1 MPTVGA
7 LVSGTGEKVSLVDL
21 LSTCVDAAQKGCEE
35 IRAVQARRASSGQL
49 ASTMKDIDDPRSALT
64 EADLAAQKAIVDRIK
79 ASWPNL
85 RIVGRGGRG

>member
-64 EADLAAQKAIVDRIK
+64 EADLAAQKAIVDHI
-79 ASWPNL
+79 
-85 RIVGRGGRG
+85 